1 MAKYGSKFEFNGKSS
16 EDYGVILASVGETN
30 SYEMGLDR
38 SIIRGEINKYRTQVN
53 HLGTKYADVLL
64 FEFTIVK
71 NPCDNANQKDMMF
84 TRSEIRN
91 INAWLT
97 GPEIPKILHFY
108 DSDEYVDYFAIISN
122 VTDNAI
128 GDKIYSLT
136 FSVTCDSPFGYS
148 ELITKTISS
157 TSSMTSTITN
167 LSDDISNYVYPII
180 TITPNVTGTVTI
192 KNTTDEEQSIS
203 ISVKKGLEIT
213 VNCKLQTFYDSI
225 GLLDLADIG
234 LSDEFDIY
242 IPRLL
247 CGDNSITITGNCSA
261 TFKYRYPKKVGA
273 Y

>member
-1 MAKYGSKFEFNGKSS
+1 MAKYGSKFEFDGKSS
-16 EDYGVILASVGETN
+16 EDYGIVLASTGVSN
-30 SYEMGLDR
+30 SCEMGLDR
-38 SIIRGEINKYRTQVN
+38 TIIRGEMNKYRSQAN
-53 HLGTKYADVLL
+53 HLGAKYSDVLS
-64 FEFTIVK
+64 FDFTVIK
-71 NPCDNANQKDMMF
+71 NPCNKNPNDLLF

-136 FSVTCDSPFGYS
+136 FSVMCDSPFGYS

-157 TSSMTSTITN
+157 TSSTTSTITN
-167 LSDDISNYVYPII
+167 LSDDISNCVYPII